1 VSLGAKDTPFTKVS
15 LSRVFKQARVENILV
30 KDNPGLKVTLDIF

>member
-1 VSLGAKDTPFTKVS
+1 MSLEAKDKPFTKVNF
-15 LSRVFKQARVENILV
+15 SRVFKQARVENILV